1 MHKTHFLLSFIR
13 VLEVH
18 SDIFIILSSYFKL
31 LFALKWRDR
40 LWKLCSYELNEFMT
54 SADFQTTLFAVHWK
68 WIVDYLNP
76 VLAELL
82 SHDR

>member
-1 MHKTHFLLSFIR
+1 M
-13 VLEVH
+13 
-18 SDIFIILSSYFKL
+18 SSTLQL

-40 LWKLCSYELNEFMT
+40 LWKLCSYELNEFTT
-54 SADFQTTLFAVHWK
+54 SVEFQCTLFAVHWK

-82 SHDR
+82 SNDR